1 MENPNYDRHIH
12 HYSLRM
18 ADAMPE
24 SNPFKIFTF
33 QKLMGFT
40 IQDSVALLVKP
51 YCKIEC
57 LP

>member
-1 MENPNYDRHIH
+1 
-12 HYSLRM
+12 M